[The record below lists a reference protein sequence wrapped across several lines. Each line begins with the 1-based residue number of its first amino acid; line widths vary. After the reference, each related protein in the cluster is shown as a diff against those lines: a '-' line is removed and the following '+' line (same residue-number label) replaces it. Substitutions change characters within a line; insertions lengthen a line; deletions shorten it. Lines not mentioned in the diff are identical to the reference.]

1 MALGL
6 GLIGLNAI
14 ASIFDF
20 EGHLRS
26 ALRNNKYAE
35 RYTPEMQAEIYKNI
49 KARFGTPLDA
59 AEKKAIVDPVNDTV
73 TSMKNYRDRR
83 NAAIDNAVS
92 SFNLTDA
99 QLNQLKNLNDVVNK
113 SLDLTLL
120 RFEVDANSFC
130 ADVDDIGKLDPNKK
144 LHHAED
150 LLSAPYLLRN
160 DLNKKLQKQNDDAV
174 QAMKDIINN
183 ATFVL
188 PPGQDK
194 TALKDAMEQALTGF
208 HTKEKDEINDFMKKS
223 MDSLHTAKQQQANTL
238 LAIEHNEELFKLLAI
253 AQRNKTNPGAP
264 LELDDDGT
272 SVTVRM
278 RSVNMETFVEDL
290 EDLNKKRAKNNQDPL
305 TLKSSGGYDINVSRD
320 ANGKAVFSATIPMG
334 LKFWFHFNPR
344 DLTTDLMHTQI
355 ELAIANKMVGDGKS
369 IRLTATHK
377 DPKKAELI
385 AIKNYMAA
393 IDLGLDPDKDFS
405 CRIGAGA
412 DKTAAEMEQLIAERG
427 YGTDLSYVKEKAL
440 RNKPKR
446 AETHKNVS
454 DTAPQADLETMK
466 ANASPVARDHFQAK
480 KDELTQA
487 KQVELDKAKKELN
500 DAEVA
505 AGLAPTQ

>member
-14 ASIFDF
+14 ASIIDL

-49 KARFGTPLDA
+49 KARFGTPLDVE
-59 AEKKAIVDPVNDTV
+59 EKKAITTPVNDTV
-73 TSMKNYRDRR
+73 TSMKNYRDKR
-83 NAAIDNAVS
+83 NDAINDAVGT
-92 SFNLTDA
+92 FNLTVD
-99 QLNQLKNLNDVVNK
+99 QLNQLKNLNAVVNK
-113 SLDLTLL
+113 SLDLALL
-120 RFEVDANSFC
+120 EFEVDAKNFC
-130 ADVDDIGKLDPNKK
+130 DNVDAIGKLDANKK

-150 LLSAPYLLRN
+150 LLSEPYLLRN
-160 DLNKKLQKQNDDAV
+160 GLNKKLQKQNDDAV

-183 ATFVL
+183 AAFVL

-194 TALKDAMEQALTGF
+194 AALINAMESALTNF
-208 HTKEKDEINDFMKKS
+208 HTQEKDKIQNSMKTS

-290 EDLNKKRAKNNQDPL
+290 EALNKERAKNKQDPL
-305 TLKSSGGYDINVSRD
+305 TFKSSGDYDINVSRD
-320 ANGKAVFSATIPMG
+320 ANGKAVFSAKIPMG

-355 ELAIANKMVGDGKS
+355 ELAIANKMVGDKKS

-393 IDLGLDPDKDFS
+393 LDLGLQPDTDFS
-405 CRIGAGA
+405 CRINGGQ
-412 DKTAAEMEQLIAERG
+412 DKTAAEMEQLIADRG

-440 RNKPKR
+440 RDKPKR
-446 AETHKNVS
+446 AETHKNKV
-454 DTAPQADLETMK
+454 DENTPQADLENVK
-466 ANASPVARDHFQAK
+466 GPVARDHFQAK

-487 KQVELDKAKKELN
+487 KKVELDKVQKELA
-500 DAEVA
+500 DAETA
-505 AGLAPTQ
+505 AAAPPANN

>member
-14 ASIFDF
+14 ASLFDF

-35 RYTPEMQAEIYKNI
+35 RYAPEMQAQIYQDI
-49 KARFGTPLDA
+49 KSRFGTPLDA
-59 AEKKAIVDPVNDTV
+59 EEKKAIKDPVNDTLA
-73 TSMKNYRDRR
+73 SMKNYRDKR
-83 NAAIDNAVS
+83 NTALDSAAGT
-92 SFNLTDA
+92 FNLTND
-99 QLNQLKNLNDVVNK
+99 QLNQLKNLNPVANK
-113 SLDLTLL
+113 SLDLALL
-120 RFEVDANSFC
+120 EFEVDAASFC
-130 ADVDDIGKLDPNKK
+130 ANVDNIGQLDPNKK

-150 LLSAPYLLRN
+150 LLSEPYLLRN
-160 DLNKKLQKQNDDAV
+160 GLNKKLQKQNDDAV
-174 QAMKDIINN
+174 QAMKDIINHDN
-183 ATFVL
+183 FVL

-194 TALKDAMEQALTGF
+194 AVLREAMVQALTKF
-208 HTKEKDEINDFMKKS
+208 HEQEKEEIQNFMKKS
-223 MDSLHTAKQQQANTL
+223 IDSLHTTKQQQSNTL
-238 LAIEHNEELFKLLAI
+238 LAIEHNEKLFTLLAI
-253 AQRNKTNPGAP
+253 AQRSKTNPGAP

-272 SVTVRM
+272 SVTARM
-278 RSVNMETFVEDL
+278 RSVNMDTFIEDL
-290 EDLNKKRAKNNQDPL
+290 EELNKERAKNKQDPL
-305 TLKSSGGYDINVSRD
+305 SLKSSAGNKISVSRD
-320 ANGKAVFSATIPMG
+320 ANGKAIFSAKIPMG

-393 IDLGLDPDKDFS
+393 LDLGLEPDKEFS
-405 CRIGAGA
+405 CRINGGQ
-412 DKTAAEMEQLIAERG
+412 DKTSAEMEQLIADKG
-427 YGTDLSYVKEKAL
+427 YATDLSYVKEKAL

-454 DTAPQADLETMK
+454 ENASQTDLENMK
-466 ANASPVARDHFQAK
+466 SPVARDHFQAK

-487 KQVELDKAKKELN
+487 KQVELDKVKKELT
-500 DAEVA
+500 DAQA
-505 AGLAPTQ
+505 AVQP